1 MSRAL
6 ALVLLGITSTA
17 QAQARWNVSF
27 GAGGGPEIAHSR
39 IGTTRERVSG
49 LVFAGEGGATRG
61 RFVAR
66 LRYGQGRVTNDTAGR
81 DVAEGEAL
89 LGYKAR
95 PWLTVWFGPHA
106 RTFVVPGPDPEA
118 SIQDVTE
125 PRIVQGRKIWSGRVT
140 GRGSLL
146 PGRVDSYVE
155 LWQGVTGSLSRP
167 AESASGGGGEAG
179 LDLRLARHPIWGRL
193 GYRIEQGR
201 ASGGARR
208 ETVEAITLTV
218 GYGY

>member
-39 IGTTRERVSG
+39 VGTTRERVSG
-49 LVFAGEGGATRG
+49 LVLAGEGVATRG

-106 RTFVVPGPDPEA
+106 RTFVVPGQSD
-118 SIQDVTE
+118 
-125 PRIVQGRKIWSGRVT
+125 RRWLFWSGRVAA
-140 GRGSLL
+140 RGSLL
-146 PGRVDSYVE
+146 PGRVESYVE
-155 LWQGVTGSLSRP
+155 LWQGVTGRLSRP
-167 AESASGGGGEAG
+167 AESASGSGGEAG